1 MCNYSRVRVILAKK
15 TKNKRFLNPES
26 VTKKELMAEAKRLL
40 TWKKLP
46 SWEKEVLAE
55 FVKSRGKTK
64 DPDDWWDT
72 PGSRG
77 ECAGHIASRRSVH
90 AHRV

>member
-1 MCNYSRVRVILAKK
+1 MCNYSRVRGILAEK
-15 TKNKRFLNPES
+15 TKNERFLNPGS
-26 VTKKELMAEAKRLL
+26 VTKKELLAEAKKLL
-40 TWKKLP
+40 LWGNLP

-55 FVKSRGKTK
+55 FVKNRGKIK
-64 DPDDWWDT
+64 DPDDRWST